1 MIHAV
6 ATKVESKRAVYQILQ
21 AQNPHQSGEKY
32 TEDFLRA
39 QWQQQRHFEINIK
52 TADREKQE
60 QQAQFHERDEAL
72 KTLASSAH
80 SDPMYT
86 NLKLQEI
93 QHLQKLQDEE
103 AEKLGSFFADS
114 KDGQRNPEKEKS
126 LGLLWSAKCA
136 LHKCAK
142 DYLTK
147 YAPDQLG
154 LPENR
159 AITYDEFT
167 KLQLDDPF
175 WNNAYLSFSKDPW
188 AVDPTVQT
196 GIHALLRMDRAKEE
210 LVQLTKELRRCV
222 SWGIHLRNRLQHC
235 IDQCVLDTCDVNLQ
249 NQLQESLGQVS
260 YATRKILSNELE
272 LAQKEHK
279 SLLLTWQ
286 PAVEDVL
293 ALGAIP
299 RSTLPPEWFA
309 LVELL
314 RQNSLVNEPTG
325 VHVDLLLEQTV
336 LENQDSDGESTK
348 EDEDVTPS
356 GVDHVLPEDDDTA

>member
-72 KTLASSAH
+72 KTLA
-80 SDPMYT
+80 
-86 NLKLQEI
+86 
-93 QHLQKLQDEE
+93 
-103 AEKLGSFFADS
+103 
-114 KDGQRNPEKEKS
+114 KDGQRNPEKEKA

-136 LHKCAK
+136 LHKCAVKIQGETQPLRDSKSRGERLGTVLKEKIFEALGRRRKTVVKVLNTFCNRRK

-175 WNNAYLSFSKDPW
+175 WNDAYLSFSKDPW

-196 GIHALLRMDRAKEE
+196 GIHALLRMDCANEE
-210 LVQLTKELRRCV
+210 LVQLTNELRRCV
-222 SWGIHLRNRLQHC
+222 SWGIHL
-235 IDQCVLDTCDVNLQ
+235 
-249 NQLQESLGQVS
+249 
-260 YATRKILSNELE
+260 
-272 LAQKEHK
+272 
-279 SLLLTWQ
+279 
-286 PAVEDVL
+286 
-293 ALGAIP
+293 
-299 RSTLPPEWFA
+299 
-309 LVELL
+309 
-314 RQNSLVNEPTG
+314 
-325 VHVDLLLEQTV
+325 
-336 LENQDSDGESTK
+336 
-348 EDEDVTPS
+348 
-356 GVDHVLPEDDDTA
+356 